1 MNINIECILL
11 RGGSEESNEPNG
23 KSGLWNSMSNVF
35 QMNLN
40 AKDEL
45 GNDDIDR
52 IIHLDKR
59 QLLSSLGGE
68 EALMQPDDKTNEHD
82 ATNGDVIVSD
92 ELLPHESLT
101 SDNEEMYHDSNAFS
115 GNISDEDTSVIKN
128 GNFHNDIQVD
138 GSDVEM
144 ENENIQSD
152 DLAPLPE
159 SKDDQKKDDL
169 SIKESIDEIV
179 RQEWNMV
186 PDTEAEDEGN
196 ELDEVAGISAGK
208 SRYYMSE
215 HKKAKMNTSKTKLN
229 EDEEITESI
238 SDYSNMEQKD
248 DNIMNL
254 DDTVTDSSESPSPE
268 VSIDSST
275 NAFVS
280 SGLVSFFKKN
290 EFYHTTIFC

>member
-1 MNINIECILL
+1 
-11 RGGSEESNEPNG
+11 
-23 KSGLWNSMSNVF
+23 
-35 QMNLN
+35 
-40 AKDEL
+40 
-45 GNDDIDR
+45 
-52 IIHLDKR
+52 
-59 QLLSSLGGE
+59 
-68 EALMQPDDKTNEHD
+68 
-82 ATNGDVIVSD
+82 
-92 ELLPHESLT
+92 
-101 SDNEEMYHDSNAFS
+101 
-115 GNISDEDTSVIKN
+115 
-128 GNFHNDIQVD
+128 
-138 GSDVEM
+138 
-144 ENENIQSD
+144 
-152 DLAPLPE
+152 
-159 SKDDQKKDDL
+159 
-169 SIKESIDEIV
+169 
-179 RQEWNMV
+179 MV

-280 SGLVSFFKKN
+280 SGLVSFKKMN
-290 EFYHTTIFC
+290 SITPQSFANSLNY